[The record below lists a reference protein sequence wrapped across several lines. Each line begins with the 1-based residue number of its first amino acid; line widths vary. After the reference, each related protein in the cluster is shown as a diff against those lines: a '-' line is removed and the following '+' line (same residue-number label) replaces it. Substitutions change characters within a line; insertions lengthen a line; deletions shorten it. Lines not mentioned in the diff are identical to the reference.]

1 MEIRA
6 EGPVE
11 SPRSKDPLDLNEET
25 EPKGLK
31 STVLGYTGEQDAKL
45 RTQFRSPDARALPI

>member
-6 EGPVE
+6 GETPGITQVQRP
-11 SPRSKDPLDLNEET
+11 PDLNEET

-31 STVLGYTGEQDAKL
+31 STVLGYTCEQM
-45 RTQFRSPDARALPI
+45 QS